1 MIGNDIVDLL
11 QASKDSDW
19 NRKGYL
25 NKIFT
30 EEEQF
35 LIASEMHSSLVVWL
49 LWSMKE
55 AAYKINSRV
64 SKLRTFA
71 PVKLRCNNLIILD
84 GQATGQ
90 VCHEDDKYFT
100 TSIFNE
106 DYVHT
111 IAACTEDDLLLVD
124 VKIGEHVNDD
134 YRNTNPASVSHHGRF
149 LALAYV

>member
-11 QASKDSDW
+11 QADRDSNW

-35 LIASEMHSSLVVWL
+35 LISSDMHPSLMVWL

-55 AAYKINSRV
+55 AAYKINSRE

-71 PVKLRCNNLIILD
+71 PVKLRCNNLVIRKGKASGHVLY
-84 GQATGQ
+84 
-90 VCHEDDKYFT
+90 EDEVYFT
-100 TSIFNE
+100 SSVFTD

-111 IAACTEDDLLLVD
+111 IAARAEKDLQLTD
-124 VKIGEHVNDD
+124 VKITDHTGDE
-134 YRNTNPASVSHHGRF
+134 YRSSNPASVSHHGRY
-149 LALAYV
+149 LALAYI